1 MEQNSKTHRGEVLKV
16 FRRLLL
22 GEHVVFIWKLS
33 AVCLRLLFPVAQV
46 MFSFAKGCLIKQNRA
61 FLIAIDKQIRLR
73 LCVQFFK
80 CYDNTARVK
89 LSMKCRLN
97 FFFFLPFVY

>member
-1 MEQNSKTHRGEVLKV
+1 
-16 FRRLLL
+16 
-22 GEHVVFIWKLS
+22 
-33 AVCLRLLFPVAQV
+33 

-97 FFFFLPFVY
+97 FFFAFGVLNKICYFSEDHDLDDTVADSVFLFLFRRQTDK